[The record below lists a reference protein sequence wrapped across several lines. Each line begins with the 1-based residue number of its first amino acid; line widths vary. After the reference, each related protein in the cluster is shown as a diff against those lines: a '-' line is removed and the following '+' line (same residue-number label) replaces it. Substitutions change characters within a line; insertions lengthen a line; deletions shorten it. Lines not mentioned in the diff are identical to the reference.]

1 MSSANARPS
10 ADFATTNPAH
20 GPFGAG
26 PGSGMEGKAAAKA
39 GATRA
44 AALAAAGNERA
55 RQRPALLVGAPLRPD
70 PLAFGLPTTDEER
83 KLVEEQ
89 RELLRVL
96 PEEEEEERSI
106 FGGIQR
112 EPAASM
118 VASAAR
124 NPAAFVFGG
133 ASIASHVFPD
143 ASLPYAPVLRAADGE
158 SMRRPVTLRAA
169 AREYATVLR
178 AIAHPLLCRNL
189 SDEARRRLRS
199 VVVLGG
205 PQVIAMLHSG
215 AVAFLT
221 SAAELSGSSSPTV
234 EQQVLA
240 TLHSFLDVIEAA
252 HASWCAAF
260 ASQAP
265 SRLVGMGL
273 SRGALGAAARAASQY
288 MSVPPMP
295 TPGFSPPAGGPPAEW
310 YSSRGLNPAE
320 SFRPFAVPV
329 PGSLARSGGGS
340 MPPRLPDLAAGIKG
354 KDLPMRRLMLSYQR
368 RGMTGSGTSRLG
380 GPAKYVSLAN
390 GPRSSG
396 VRVSARSLKRSRDDD
411 DAASDDD
418 DGSDSGEPAGVRNL
432 AAVHGNYE
440 GLDSLAS
447 AAVTATVGPASSHRM
462 ASLAPPSLEHAVG
475 FPADSLAPQGWDQ
488 VLAQGAGNQPM

>member
-1 MSSANARPS
+1 M
-10 ADFATTNPAH
+10 
-20 GPFGAG
+20 
-26 PGSGMEGKAAAKA
+26 
-39 GATRA
+39 
-44 AALAAAGNERA
+44 
-55 RQRPALLVGAPLRPD
+55 LVGAPLRPD
-70 PLAFGLPTTDEER
+70 PLVYGLPTSDEER
-83 KLVEEQ
+83 KLVEEH
-89 RELLRVL
+89 RELLRVV
-96 PEEEEEERSI
+96 PEDDEDEGRSI

-118 VASAAR
+118 VAAAAR

-133 ASIASHVFPD
+133 ASIASHVFSD

-158 SMRRPVTLRAA
+158 TMRRPVTLRAA

-221 SAAELSGSSSPTV
+221 SAADLSGSGSAVV

-288 MSVPPMP
+288 MSASSMHA
-295 TPGFSPPAGGPPAEW
+295 PGLSPHAGGPPSEW

-320 SFRPFAVPV
+320 AFRPFAVPA
-329 PGSLARSGGGS
+329 PGPLARPGGGT

-390 GPRSSG
+390 GPRTSS
-396 VRVSARSLKRSRDDD
+396 VRVSARSLKRARDDD
-411 DAASDDD
+411 DAASEEE
-418 DGSDSGEPAGVRNL
+418 DGSDSGEPSGVRNL
-432 AAVHGNYE
+432 AAVHGTYE

-447 AAVTATVGPASSHRM
+447 AAVTATVGSGGSHRM
-462 ASLAPPSLEHAVG
+462 VSLAPPSLEHAVG
-475 FPADSLAPQGWDQ
+475 FPADTPTPQGWDQ
-488 VLAQGAGNQPM
+488 VLVQGSGSQPR